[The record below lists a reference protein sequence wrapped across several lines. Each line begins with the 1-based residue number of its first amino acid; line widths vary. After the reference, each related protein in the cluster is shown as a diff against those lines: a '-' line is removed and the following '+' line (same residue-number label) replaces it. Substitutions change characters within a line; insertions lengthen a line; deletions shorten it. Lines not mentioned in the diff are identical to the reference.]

1 MQACSLGL
9 FSYYPNWC
17 LPSNPYSLFSTR
29 NDRFKQPSLMI
40 LLVWNPHQF
49 PITQPVKSH
58 IFSAAWGGHA
68 QSGPTLSPMSGP
80 TGPSFTQ
87 NPADHHRQAS
97 TAHTYFSSAWRSPP
111 HTDMVCSSP
120 DPGLCLNHAP
130 ERGLPQSTLS
140 ASLWFI
146 LLHRASYYLI
156 IYYIRVCLSACLN
169 FLSSIWDI

>member
-40 LLVWNPHQF
+40 LLVWNPHQL
-49 PITQPVKSH
+49 PITQTVKSH
-58 IFSAAWGGHA
+58 IFSAALEGHA

-111 HTDMVCSSP
+111 QPEYWHGLLLSWPRPLLESCSWERTSSEHT
-120 DPGLCLNHAP
+120 LCLP
-130 ERGLPQSTLS
+130 LV
-140 ASLWFI
+140 
-146 LLHRASYYLI
+146 Y
-156 IYYIRVCLSACLN
+156 
-169 FLSSIWDI
+169 SSS